1 MENDEEKIEEAFTP
15 VDIILAFIIPFIL
28 FWGGMLAPV
37 FTDSIYLW
45 CLSLIPFYAYLF
57 FGFMFSIEKK
67 SGIWGIKDLLS
78 FLTSILLTVLI
89 FIVPQNWETV
99 LNICRL
105 GLLNLIVSFFFL
117 FILFLIYM
125 TKDNDFARAIISFFW
140 WW

>member
-1 MENDEEKIEEAFTP
+1 MENDEEEINDNAFTP
-15 VDIILAFIIPFIL
+15 VEIILAFIIPFIL

-37 FTDSIYLW
+37 F
-45 CLSLIPFYAYLF
+45 PFYAYLF
-57 FGFMFSIEKK
+57 FGFMFSKEKK
-67 SGIWGIKDLLS
+67 SGLWGSNALLS

-89 FIVPQNWETV
+89 FIVPQNWEIV